1 MSRFDQ
7 EVFQAIEKPG
17 DALPHGR
24 IEITLRVPELRRKAT
39 IPIERNPAV
48 MLRIDLRAGLDVIVL
63 LPAEVVRMAAMA
75 KTTCFITKT
84 SRLTRPSASR
94 LI

>member
-1 MSRFDQ
+1 M
-7 EVFQAIEKPG
+7 VFQVIEKPG
-17 DALPHGR
+17 NAFPRSRLKVVIRPS
-24 IEITLRVPELRRKAT
+24 ELRRKAT

-48 MLRIDLRAGLDVIVL
+48 MLRIDLRAGPDVIVL